1 MASVSEPHF
10 TIYLNESKYKLSIL
24 FEIFNSFRHP
34 PKLIMSATPAV
45 GETTFDW
52 DIITSTIE
60 SKLYEEVLKYLVY
73 PNMVDVILPI
83 LGQSTYRDTAT
94 GAAE

>member
-1 MASVSEPHF
+1 
-10 TIYLNESKYKLSIL
+10 
-24 FEIFNSFRHP
+24 
-34 PKLIMSATPAV
+34 MSATPAV

-83 LGQSTYRDTAT
+83 LGQSTYSDAAT

>member
-1 MASVSEPHF
+1 
-10 TIYLNESKYKLSIL
+10 
-24 FEIFNSFRHP
+24 
-34 PKLIMSATPAV
+34 MSATPAV

-73 PNMVDVILPI
+73 PNMVDVMLPI